1 MKLKTPNH
9 SNAGKWLPGVLA
21 TAAGATAANAATV
34 QITLGNNY
42 VQNALHGGT
51 TYFSSDLTGDD
62 EDDSLFGVTSTV
74 GAGVIVP
81 GFGYLAKA
89 LRTSSGGKNAYV
101 GAANLVGDGSVR
113 NLVPF
118 SFSDERINGG
128 RGTNGFLDMTA
139 KMEGSLYEVRLNRLI
154 FDDLSTTAPAGITTA
169 TTGLDEWSEVS
180 AVPEP
185 SAGLALLALGAG
197 GLLTRRRT
205 QRAA

>member
-42 VQNALHGGT
+42 VQDALHGGT

-62 EDDSLFGVTSTV
+62 EDDSLFGI
-74 GAGVIVP
+74 GDAAAGVLVP

-101 GAANLVGDGSVR
+101 GAANQVGDGSVR

-139 KMEGSLYEVRLNRLI
+139 RIEGSLYEVRLNRLI
-154 FDDLSTTAPAGITTA
+154 FDDLSTTAPTGITTA

-180 AVPEP
+180 AVPEA
-185 SAGLALLALGAG
+185 STSLGLLALGAG
-197 GLLTRRRT
+197 GILTRRRSK
-205 QRAA
+205 RAA